1 MPIYALPNEILF
13 PDPEL
18 ADPSGLLAV
27 GGDLQPTRLLQ
38 AYANGIF
45 PWYSEG
51 QPILWHSP
59 DPRFVLFPNELR
71 VSRSLRQTIRK
82 DSFRITLDEAFEE
95 VIERCSAVPRPGQDG
110 TWITNEMIDGYIELH
125 RLGFAHSAEAW
136 SGGELVGGLYGVS
149 LGSIFFGESMF
160 ADRSDASKVAFVAL
174 VEQLLRWNFS
184 LIDSQVYTEHLERFG
199 TTDIPRARYL
209 KLLREALDSETRRGP
224 WCFDKQGLEESN

>member
-224 WCFDKQGLEESN
+224 WRFDKQVLEESN